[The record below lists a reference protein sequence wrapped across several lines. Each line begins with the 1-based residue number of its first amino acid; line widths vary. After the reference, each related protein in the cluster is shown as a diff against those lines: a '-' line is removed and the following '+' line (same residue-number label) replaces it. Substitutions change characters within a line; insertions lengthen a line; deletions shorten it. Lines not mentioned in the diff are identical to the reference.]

1 MEREVLP
8 STRIPLQRACEAR
21 CEKGIIGKG
30 GKDRTKKIVSIQVH
44 GPTESIRSLG
54 ETKEKKNCRPTAHNK
69 ASIPSY
75 ACSYAVLDWKWNA
88 LYTDCMVTAKD
99 KKVGSIA
106 RSTLNKNQ

>member
-54 ETKEKKNCRPTAHNK
+54 ETKEKKKLPTNGTQQGQYAILRLFLCGFGLEMECFVHGLHGHRQGQESGFNCSFDSK
-69 ASIPSY
+69 
-75 ACSYAVLDWKWNA
+75 
-88 LYTDCMVTAKD
+88 
-99 KKVGSIA
+99 
-106 RSTLNKNQ
+106 